1 MRQKLD
7 NTCVIRNVQKLMDEI
22 VNLLSSSDG
31 VEVEISLEVIAQ
43 TAKGFNSSVVRAV
56 TENCRTLKIDQS
68 GFEE

>member
-7 NTCVIRNVQKLMDEI
+7 NTCVIRNVQKLVDEI

-43 TAKGFNSSVVRAV
+43 TAKGFNSSAVRAV